1 MRVLSLLVDPLSSP
15 CTSIRSGTA
24 SSRCPTHCM
33 VAVPMTCTTWHAYMC
48 CRLKCAAYC
57 LVHTPECV
65 FCALPCLQAY
75 GPGVLNKVKIETVDS
90 FQVRGCTAVD
100 VCVGQQPTT
109 HSCMTVMLLVL
120 YAASSWFDSV
130 IDTRTCSHPNASS
143 FTACALV
150 YGCVVCACGHT
161 HHVYTHLSTCTV
173 LASGCVPHKQQNKGS
188 LPAGQAAGRDDCV
201 PCTYNQRKHTSH
213 CSGRQAR
220 RRLCGRCAAHE
231 RCHHSGQAR
240 AVGAGPVCS
249 TAGGRR
255 AGRACA
261 NGIANTR

>member
-65 FCALPCLQAY
+65 LCALPCLQAY

-130 IDTRTCSHPNASS
+130 IDTVHAHVQTQVASP
-143 FTACALV
+143 
-150 YGCVVCACGHT
+150 
-161 HHVYTHLSTCTV
+161 HVYLFMGAWCVHVVIRIMCTH
-173 LASGCVPHKQQNKGS
+173 
-188 LPAGQAAGRDDCV
+188 
-201 PCTYNQRKHTSH
+201 
-213 CSGRQAR
+213 
-220 RRLCGRCAAHE
+220 
-231 RCHHSGQAR
+231 
-240 AVGAGPVCS
+240 
-249 TAGGRR
+249 
-255 AGRACA
+255 
-261 NGIANTR
+261 I